1 MSEAK
6 HDIVY
11 SKIDDLPPLPST
23 VTRVLSITAAPE
35 SSADDLMQAITPD
48 QTMCATILKVAN
60 SAAFGI
66 PGKVSTM
73 ERAVMV
79 LGFDEVKNIVIGKA
93 IFSSFP
99 QLNKTTIQGV
109 GVFWE
114 HAFTCGIT
122 AKIIGEYYRLS
133 PSELFVCGLIHD
145 IGKLVLLMAYPNEY
159 PLLQE
164 HSPANH
170 FHSMGSEA
178 TQYGIS
184 HDRVG
189 LKLAEHWNLPPQ
201 LKSAIGYHHNPAA
214 ADQYRKHPLIVQTAD
229 ILSLI
234 YCCSEIE
241 DPADVE
247 RIFYDFLPQ
256 TPKLWEDNG
265 LPLVPG
271 TLGRWF
277 AELQETRENNQQ
289 ILSILSA

>member
-1 MSEAK
+1 MSEAQRNV
-6 HDIVY
+6 VY

-23 VTRVLSITAAPE
+23 VTRVLSITADPE
-35 SSADDLMQAITPD
+35 SIADDLMHAITPD
-48 QTMCATILKVAN
+48 QTMCATLLKVAN

-66 PGKVSTM
+66 PGEVSTL

-79 LGFDEVKNIVIGKA
+79 LGFEEVKNIVIGKA

-99 QLNKTTIQGV
+99 PLDKTTIQGV

-122 AKIIGEYYRLS
+122 AKIIGEHYGLS
-133 PSELFVCGLIHD
+133 PGELFICGLIHD
-145 IGKLVLLMAYPNEY
+145 VGKLVLLMAYPNDY

-164 HSPANH
+164 HSPTNH
-170 FHSMGSEA
+170 FQSMGSEA

-184 HDRVG
+184 HDRFG

-201 LKSAIGYHHNPAA
+201 LKSAIGYHHNPTLSEEFC
-214 ADQYRKHPLIVQTAD
+214 KHPIIVQTAD

-241 DPADVE
+241 EPADVE
-247 RIFYDFLPQ
+247 RVFYDFLPQ
-256 TPKLWEDNG
+256 TPQLWEDND
-265 LPLVPG
+265 LPLEPG

-277 AELQETRENNQQ
+277 EELQETRESNQQ
-289 ILSILSA
+289 ILSILNA